1 MALPLARLHGLL
13 FLAGSYFGSRRV
25 RYRGDPYELL
35 PEGRL
40 RKLAE

>member
-1 MALPLARLHGLL
+1 MV
-13 FLAGSYFGSRRV
+13 YGSRLPPALAPITGSRKL
-25 RYRGDPYELL
+25 RYRSDPYELL